1 MKGDTVDPAC
11 CRLDY
16 TDRAFLQ
23 MEERMIPLL
32 PDSLESLQV

>member
-1 MKGDTVDPAC
+1 MKGDTVEPAC

-16 TDRAFLQ
+16 MDLAFLQ

-32 PDSLESLQV
+32 LDSLQSLQV